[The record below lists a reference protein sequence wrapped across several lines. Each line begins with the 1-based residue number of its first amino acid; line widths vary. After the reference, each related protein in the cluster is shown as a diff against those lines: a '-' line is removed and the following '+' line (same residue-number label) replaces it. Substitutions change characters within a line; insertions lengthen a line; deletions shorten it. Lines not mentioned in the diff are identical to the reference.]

1 MSRSW
6 WIVAVA
12 LVAAACSGPSALSP
26 DAAELSLAGAS
37 GRNFVAQLSGAQEVP
52 ANASRARGVA
62 TFQLSEDGSE
72 LAYRLIVANIENV
85 RMAHIHLAPAGANGP
100 VVAWLYPG
108 GPPPQP
114 IPGRTQGVL
123 AEGTITA
130 ASLVGPLLGQDLQDL
145 IDEVLAGNT
154 YVNVHTDQFPPGE
167 VRGQIR

>member
-12 LVAAACSGPSALSP
+12 LVAAACSGPTAVAP
-26 DAAELSLAGAS
+26 DALELSLAGAS
-37 GRNFVAQLSGAQEVP
+37 ERNFVARLSGSQEVP
-52 ANASRARGVA
+52 ANTSRARGVA
-62 TFQLSEDGSE
+62 TFQVSGDGTE

-85 RMAHIHLAPAGANGP
+85 RMAHIHLAPAGMNGP
-100 VVAWLYPG
+100 VVAWLYPD

-130 ASLVGPLLGQDLQDL
+130 ASLVGPLAGQDLQDL
-145 IDEVLAGNT
+145 IDEILAGNT